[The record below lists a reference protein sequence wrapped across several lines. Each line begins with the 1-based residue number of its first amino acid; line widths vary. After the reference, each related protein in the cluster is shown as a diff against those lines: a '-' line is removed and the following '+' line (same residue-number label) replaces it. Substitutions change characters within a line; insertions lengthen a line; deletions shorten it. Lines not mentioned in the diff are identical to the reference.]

1 MKIKE
6 IYSQFRLLIEK
17 NATNNKL
24 NVDTGRFILLFNLTT
39 KRFQNYILE
48 KRNDDSIRMLSPFLV
63 LNKTLTES
71 EKTETYATYAKPKD
85 YFEFSNVTVRA
96 TKKNCVDKIL
106 LSHEI
111 KSENVHQYLFDEF
124 TKPSFL
130 ARETLYLMT
139 EDGVTV
145 YKDLDFDITKVELSY
160 YKEIPEAD
168 IAGYKKMDG
177 TQSQDIDTT
186 IPENAIPII
195 TMAMV
200 KLFSMSS
207 GDTQTYQIANAE
219 LFGI

>member
-1 MKIKE
+1 MRIKE
-6 IYSQFRLLIEK
+6 IYSQFRLLVEK

-24 NVDTGRFILLFNLTT
+24 NVDIGRFILLFNLTT
-39 KRFQNYILE
+39 KKFQNYILE

-63 LNKTLTES
+63 LNKELKEKES
-71 EKTETYATYAKPKD
+71 TDTYATYIKPDD
-85 YFEFSNVTVRA
+85 YFEFSNITVRA
-96 TKKNCVDKIL
+96 TKNNCVDKVL

-168 IAGYKKMDG
+168 IAGYKKIDG

-186 IPENAIPII
+186 ISESSIPII
-195 TMAMV
+195 IMAMV

-207 GDTQTYQIANAE
+207 GETQTYQIANAE
-219 LFGI
+219 LFGV

>member
-24 NVDTGRFILLFNLTT
+24 NVDIGRFILLFNLTT
-39 KRFQNYILE
+39 KKFQNYILE

-63 LNKTLTES
+63 LNKELKENES
-71 EKTETYATYAKPKD
+71 TDIYTTYKKPDD
-85 YFEFSNVTVRA
+85 YFEFSNLTVRA
-96 TKKNCVDKIL
+96 TKNNCVDKIL

-130 ARETLYLMT
+130 ARETLYLMSK
-139 EDGVTV
+139 DGVTV
-145 YKDLDFDITKVELSY
+145 YKDLDFNISKVELSY

-168 IAGYKKMDG
+168 IAGYKKLDG
-177 TQSQDIDTT
+177 TPSQDIDTT
-186 IPENAIPII
+186 ISESSIPII
-195 TMAMV
+195 IMAMV

-207 GDTQTYQIANAE
+207 GETQTYQIANAE

>member
-63 LNKTLTES
+63 LNKALTES
-71 EKTETYATYAKPKD
+71 EKTETYSTYAKPKD

-139 EDGVTV
+139 GDGVTV

-186 IPENAIPII
+186 LPENAIPII